1 VTISKNGYV
10 ALPGLGKRF
19 ERDPDRPVL
28 VKASG
33 EDTDG
38 ACAVIEETVG
48 PGGGGPLHVHR
59 DSDELIYV
67 LEGEFRFR
75 IGERLTNGTAGT
87 LAFVPKGAPHNWQN
101 IGPRPGRMLFVLQ
114 PAGFEKCLEAI
125 SRIPVAQRD
134 LATLK
139 LVYQRHGADML
150 GPRFPPIE
158 QS

>member
-1 VTISKNGYV
+1 MATGGDGYFV
-10 ALPGLGKRF
+10 LPGVGKKF

-38 ACAVIEETVG
+38 AFAVLEETVG

-75 IGERLTNGTAGT
+75 IGERLTSGTAGS
-87 LAFVPKGAPHNWQN
+87 LAFVPKGVAHNWQN
-101 IGPRPGRMLFVLQ
+101 LARRPGRMLFILQ
-114 PAGFEKCLEAI
+114 PAGFEKCLEEV

-139 LVYQRHGADML
+139 LAYQRHGADVL
-150 GPRFPPIE
+150 GPRLPPIE

>member
-1 VTISKNGYV
+1 VTTGGDGYFV
-10 ALPGLGKRF
+10 QPGVGKKF

-33 EDTDG
+33 EDTGG
-38 ACAVIEETVG
+38 AFAVLEETVG

-75 IGERLTNGTAGT
+75 IGEQLTRGTAGT
-87 LAFVPKGAPHNWQN
+87 LAFVPKGVAHNWQN
-101 IGPRPGRMLFVLQ
+101 IARRPGRMLFILQ
-114 PAGFEKCLEAI
+114 PAGFEKCLEEI
-125 SRIPVAQRD
+125 SGIPVSQRD
-134 LATLK
+134 LPTLR
-139 LVYQRHGADML
+139 LAYQRYGADVL
-150 GPRFPPIE
+150 GPRLPPID